1 VKPNA
6 GPRGLWAI
14 VSTEEQ
20 PMPRPNDCDDPRF
33 AAARHGV
40 AEYCVR
46 PEKSG
51 WIIAFQGERF
61 GPYEARN
68 QAMFSAIDAA
78 HGLGKQGRAAT
89 VRLIDTA
96 GLPVAVWTHGRDSY
110 PPVLPVEAP

>member
-1 VKPNA
+1 MKPN
-6 GPRGLWAI
+6 RGASGLRPI
-14 VSTEEQ
+14 VTTEEQ
-20 PMPRPNDCDDPRF
+20 TMPRPNDCDDLRVASAPDR
-33 AAARHGV
+33 V

-46 PEKSG
+46 PEESG
-51 WIIAFQGERF
+51 WIIAFDGERF

-78 HGLGKQGRAAT
+78 HNLGEQGRAAT

-110 PPVLPVEAP
+110 PPVFPAEGP

>member
-1 VKPNA
+1 VKPKP
-6 GPRGLWAI
+6 GSGRLGAI

-20 PMPRPNDCDDPRF
+20 TMPRPNDCDDTRLGS
-33 AAARHGV
+33 ARSGV

-46 PEKSG
+46 PDKSG
-51 WIIAFQGERF
+51 WIIAFDGEKF

-78 HGLGKQGRAAT
+78 HNLGEQGKAAT

-110 PPVLPVEAP
+110 PPVLPAEAP

>member
-1 VKPNA
+1 
-6 GPRGLWAI
+6 
-14 VSTEEQ
+14 
-20 PMPRPNDCDDPRF
+20 MPRPNDCDESRF
-33 AAARHGV
+33 ARRRSGV

-46 PEKSG
+46 PEDDG
-51 WIIAFQGERF
+51 WIIAFAGERF

-78 HGLGKQGRAAT
+78 YHLGEQGRAAT

-110 PPVLPVEAP
+110 PPVLLVEGP

>member
-1 VKPNA
+1 
-6 GPRGLWAI
+6 
-14 VSTEEQ
+14 
-20 PMPRPNDCDDPRF
+20 MPQRNDCDDSRF
-33 AAARHGV
+33 DSARGGI

-46 PEKSG
+46 PEQSG
-51 WIIAFQGERF
+51 WIIAFDGERF

-78 HGLGKQGRAAT
+78 HNLGEQGRAAT

-110 PPVLPVEAP
+110 PPVLPGEGPP

>member
-1 VKPNA
+1 MKPK
-6 GPRGLWAI
+6 GGSRDLWAI

-33 AAARHGV
+33 DPVRRGV
-40 AEYCVR
+40 AQYCVR
-46 PEKSG
+46 PDKSG
-51 WIIAFQGERF
+51 WIISFEGERF

-78 HGLGKQGRAAT
+78 HNLGEQGKAAT

-110 PPVLPVEAP
+110 LPVLPVEGP

>member
-1 VKPNA
+1 
-6 GPRGLWAI
+6 
-14 VSTEEQ
+14 
-20 PMPRPNDCDDPRF
+20 MPRPNDCDESRF
-33 AAARHGV
+33 ARRRSGV

-51 WIIAFQGERF
+51 WIIAFGGEEF

-78 HGLGKQGRAAT
+78 HNLGEQGRAAT
-89 VRLIDTA
+89 VRLVDTT

-110 PPVLPVEAP
+110 PPVLPVEGP

>member
-1 VKPNA
+1 
-6 GPRGLWAI
+6 
-14 VSTEEQ
+14 
-20 PMPRPNDCDDPRF
+20 MPQRNDCDESRF
-33 AAARHGV
+33 GSARGGV

-46 PEKSG
+46 PEQSG
-51 WIIAFQGERF
+51 WIIAFDGERF

-78 HGLGKQGRAAT
+78 HNLGEQGRAAT

-110 PPVLPVEAP
+110 PPVLPGVGPP